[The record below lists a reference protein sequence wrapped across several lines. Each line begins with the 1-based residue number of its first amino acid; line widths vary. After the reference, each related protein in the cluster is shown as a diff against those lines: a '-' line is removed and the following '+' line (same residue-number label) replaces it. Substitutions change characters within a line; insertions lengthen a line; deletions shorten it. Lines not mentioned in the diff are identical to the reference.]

1 MDKRYSPRGK
11 IRISASFDGEVWLE
25 HDGFLVNRKKL
36 KGGDELELTVNTG
49 QTLAI
54 FQGLDRIRSI
64 VFARPNL
71 SRPGVGLNK
80 GLWNDALLCRR
91 LRRLTGDEVPTVH
104 ALTEA
109 VRFFQSY
116 RATGAWLRMRK
127 AEGSISARALSL
139 LLTLMNK

>member
-1 MDKRYSPRGK
+1 M
-11 IRISASFDGEVWLE
+11 E

-49 QTLAI
+49 QTLTI

-109 VRFFQSY
+109 VRFFSELSGY
-116 RATGAWLRMRK
+116 RSVVAY
-127 AEGSISARALSL
+127 AEGRGLYFSKGIVPAPEA
-139 LLTLMNK
+139 